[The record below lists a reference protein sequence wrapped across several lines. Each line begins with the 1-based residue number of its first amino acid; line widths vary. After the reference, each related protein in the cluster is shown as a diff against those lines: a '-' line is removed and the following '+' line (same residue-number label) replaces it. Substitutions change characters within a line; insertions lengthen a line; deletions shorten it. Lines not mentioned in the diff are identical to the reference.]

1 MRLFSTEAK
10 VGVVVI
16 AALASL
22 TWLTFQI
29 GEFRFRER
37 GYVIEATF
45 STVSGLEEEAK
56 VRMAGVLAGSVD
68 RIFLKDGR
76 AHVLLRLDDGV
87 VVREDSVVS
96 VASIGILAERY
107 IEITPG
113 SQRARALAEG
123 EVVAGRELV
132 DLDQMMAELT
142 RSSESFRSLAAS
154 LEATF
159 AAKDSTMAKL
169 LESTTGLVERV
180 ASLIDENRRQV
191 RELLAQSTGVAR
203 DTRALVADARTLVT
217 DAHALVSDNREEL
230 RGAIAGLHTL
240 SETLNRRAEQLS
252 AEATKT
258 AEELRSTLRGGR
270 EDLQGVLES
279 MRSAAGSAETAA
291 ETLGKILAKIDEGRG
306 TLGRLVNDKTTLDQV
321 DTAIGNFGEIAAKI
335 NSGEGTLGRLVTD
348 DALVTK
354 LEGTA
359 DSAQRLLG
367 AGDRMHFYLG
377 YRGEYLSRVEAFKS
391 YVTVKLQPRDDKY
404 YLFEVI
410 DDPAGKTS
418 VTTTK
423 TIVERPEGGYVLNE
437 TTEETEDDKLLFSLL
452 FAKSVGP
459 MTFRGGL
466 MESQGGVGL
475 DYRALGDKLQLS
487 LDGWHFGRDGGPHLK
502 VSGRLGVYKDF
513 FINAGIDDWYD
524 EDRRSAF
531 LGAGILFS
539 DEDLREMLNIARFAP

>member
-37 GYVIEATF
+37 GYVIEAVF
-45 STVSGLEEEAK
+45 RTVSGLEEEAK

-68 RIFLKDGR
+68 RIFLKDGQ

-113 SQRARALAEG
+113 SQGARALGEG
-123 EVVAGRELV
+123 AVVAGRELV
-132 DLDQMMAELT
+132 DLDQMMAELA
-142 RSSESFRSLAAS
+142 RSSEAFRSLAAS
-154 LEATF
+154 LEATY
-159 AAKDSTMAKL
+159 AAKDSTMVQL
-169 LESTTGLVERV
+169 LDSTKGLVERV
-180 ASLIDENRRQV
+180 ANLLDENRQQV

-203 DTRALVADARTLVT
+203 DTRALVADARVLVT
-217 DAHALVSDNREEL
+217 DTHGLVSDNREEL
-230 RGAIAGLHTL
+230 RKAIAGLHTL
-240 SETLNRRAEQLS
+240 SETLNRRAEDVA

-270 EDLQGVLES
+270 EDMQGLLNS

-291 ETLGKILAKIDEGRG
+291 ETLNKVLAKIDEGRG
-306 TLGRLVNDKTTLDQV
+306 TLGRLVNDKTTLDRV
-321 DTAIGNFGEIAAKI
+321 DTAVGEFGDIAAKI
-335 NSGEGTLGRLVTD
+335 NAGEGSLGRLVTD
-348 DALVTK
+348 DTLVTK

-367 AGDRMHFYLG
+367 AGDRMHFFLG
-377 YRGEYLSRVEAFKS
+377 YRGEYLGRAEALKS
-391 YVTVKLQPRDDKY
+391 YVTVKLQPQKDKY
-404 YLFEVI
+404 YLFEII

-423 TIVERPEGGYVLNE
+423 TIVERPEGGYILNE
-437 TTEETEDDKLLFSLL
+437 TTEETEEDKLLFSLL

-475 DYRALGDKLQLS
+475 DYRAFNDKLQLG
-487 LDGWHFGRDGGPHLK
+487 LDAWHFGRDRGPHLK
-502 VSGRLGVYKDF
+502 FTGRLAVYKDF
-513 FINAGIDDWYD
+513 FINAGVDDWYD
-524 EDRRSAF
+524 EHRRSVF

-539 DEDLREMLNIARFAP
+539 DEDLREMLSIARFAQ